1 MLTIKG
7 HGEILDIF
15 EKDIE
20 TIIDLELARISF
32 YFLIL
37 VDNSKV
43 MDIMTEEQF
52 SKIND
57 INYEYQKFALILKK
71 LKSYSMLIN

>member
-20 TIIDLELARISF
+20 TIINLELARISF